1 MSFHFFVFHGE
12 PDVAAVA
19 ASRVPLAIGDT
30 GWYRTGVLGWHVGLT
45 KRGSVKA
52 ASISIT
58 YIKNM
63 RTNLRLCLERPCIYA
78 LDCVDL

>member
-12 PDVAAVA
+12 SDVTAVA
-19 ASRVPLAIGDT
+19 ASRVLLAIGDT

-45 KRGSVKA
+45 KSSSFKA
-52 ASISIT
+52 AFISIT
-58 YIKNM
+58 YIKNTW
-63 RTNLRLCLERPCIYA
+63 TNLRLCLERPCIYA